1 MITDKDK
8 IANLYEK
15 LIEEKITPL
24 AVQSNATGAGETG
37 GLKPG
42 DLPADA
48 ASTTEVQKGTGAEN
62 AKDIPSPEE
71 ADAKLS
77 PVSKNK
83 GTNKT
88 ATKKTVTESDAPKKS
103 FMDLF
108 NFAMINEDD
117 IESDAYDDEA
127 GDFPEP
133 EENVPVEDEMEEDLD
148 EGEIYSQLSDLFGK
162 LASIKG
168 AELTGDEGME
178 PSPDEELGMDA
189 DDDIPAGADTGM
201 GESTSEELT
210 TLIEMRKRLAK
221 KVMKSP
227 NKYHKHQID
236 KAKKIVKDTVEEAVS
251 KPEPEELIS
260 DISQLQA
267 PRPLAGKGVKKSSD
281 KKAAIKGNDKKHTGE
296 LETGPEG
303 LKHDKSKFAVKGDGP
318 VHKANNAS
326 FFED

>member
-8 IANLYEK
+8 IANLYVK
-15 LIEEKITPL
+15 LVEEKMTPL

-62 AKDIPSPEE
+62 AKDITSPEE

-117 IESDAYDDEA
+117 IESDGYDDDA

-133 EENVPVEDEMEEDLD
+133 EETVPVEGEMEEELD
-148 EGEIYSQLSDLFGK
+148 EGEIYSQLSELFGK

-189 DDDIPAGADTGM
+189 NDDIPISTE
-201 GESTSEELT
+201 ESVNPIKE
-210 TLIEMRKRLAK
+210 
-221 KVMKSP
+221 MKS
-227 NKYHKHQID
+227 Q
-236 KAKKIVKDTVEEAVS
+236 
-251 KPEPEELIS
+251 PEPEEFNS
-260 DISQLQA
+260 NISQLQA
-267 PRPLAGKGVKKSSD
+267 PRPLAGKGVKVSS
-281 KKAAIKGNDKKHTGE
+281 KKAAIKGSDKKRTGE

-303 LKHDKSKFAVKGDGP
+303 LKHDKSKFAVKGDGSA
-318 VHKANNAS
+318 HKANNAS
-326 FFED
+326 FVED